1 MAVSY
6 NKRELEKKKQ
16 SKKLEKQQRKED
28 RKANKGGSS
37 LDDMIAYVDANGV
50 ITDTPPDMQ
59 LKKEEIDI
67 ETIAV
72 STPKKE
78 NVEIPILQGRVE
90 FFNPDKGFGFIKDI
104 NSTEKYFFHIS
115 NAPADI
121 AEGLKVT
128 FDTERGPKGMNA
140 TKIEIIK

>member
-37 LDDMIAYVDANGV
+37 LDDMIAYVDANGM

-59 LKKEEIDI
+59 RKK
-67 ETIAV
+67 
-72 STPKKE
+72 K
-78 NVEIPILQGRVE
+78 R
-90 FFNPDKGFGFIKDI
+90 
-104 NSTEKYFFHIS
+104 
-115 NAPADI
+115 
-121 AEGLKVT
+121 
-128 FDTERGPKGMNA
+128 
-140 TKIEIIK
+140 